1 MASVDEERG
10 GASFRFPSPP
20 SRRSRSRRHSNASPS
35 SLAGSYDIVCN
46 EADSTAAN
54 GKTMSAPTA
63 VFNLASAVVGAGIM
77 ALPNAFR
84 VLGVLGGVLTLFVM
98 HG

>member
-1 MASVDEERG
+1 
-10 GASFRFPSPP
+10 
-20 SRRSRSRRHSNASPS
+20 
-35 SLAGSYDIVCN
+35 
-46 EADSTAAN
+46 
-54 GKTMSAPTA
+54 MSAPTA